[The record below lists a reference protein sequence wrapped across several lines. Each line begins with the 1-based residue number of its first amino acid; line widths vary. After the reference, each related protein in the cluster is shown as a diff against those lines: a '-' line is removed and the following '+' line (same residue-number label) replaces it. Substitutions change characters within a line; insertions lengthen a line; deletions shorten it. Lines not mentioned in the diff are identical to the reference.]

1 MINELIDF
9 LRRSPK
15 FYIQTH
21 DFPDADAV
29 ASAFA
34 LRNLFLQ
41 RGFIPVI
48 VYAGEIQTPTLMSMI
63 ERLQIPLVCANE
75 IEIFEHD
82 YIVIVD
88 GCKGN
93 KNVTDLPGDEIAVI
107 DHHLVSNPE
116 SVKFTDIRPHYGSCS
131 TIIAS
136 YYHELDEIIPR
147 DIATALY
154 IGLEVDTA
162 LLTRKVS
169 PDDVEVFGR
178 LFELTDHQLANTI
191 LRNHIQTEDL
201 RFYKYAIDHIQI
213 KDRIGFCYFP
223 QGCNQNLLGILGDF
237 FLALREVNFM
247 ILCARNGEFVNV
259 SIRSE
264 VPEWNASRVIR
275 QALEGIGNG
284 GGHAEMAGGLI
295 RNAESF
301 KPDEFYAKIESILC
315 EEELCFE
322 SLHRR

>member
-48 VYAGEIQTPTLMSMI
+48 VYAGELQTPTLFTMI
-63 ERLQIPLVCANE
+63 ERLQIPLVNANE
-75 IEIFEHD
+75 IEFRADD

-116 SVKFTDIRPHYGSCS
+116 EVKFTDIRSHNGSCS

-136 YYHELDEIIPR
+136 YYKELGEPIPR

-169 PDDVEVFGR
+169 PEDVVYDLGCGDGR
-178 LFELTDHQLANTI
+178 LLFSA
-191 LRNHIQTEDL
+191 
-201 RFYKYAIDHIQI
+201 QI
-213 KDRIGFCYFP
+213 GRASC
-223 QGCNQNLLGILGDF
+223 
-237 FLALREVNFM
+237 RE
-247 ILCARNGEFVNV
+247 
-259 SIRSE
+259 
-264 VPEWNASRVIR
+264 RV
-275 QALEGIGNG
+275 
-284 GGHAEMAGGLI
+284 
-295 RNAESF
+295 
-301 KPDEFYAKIESILC
+301 
-315 EEELCFE
+315 
-322 SLHRR
+322 